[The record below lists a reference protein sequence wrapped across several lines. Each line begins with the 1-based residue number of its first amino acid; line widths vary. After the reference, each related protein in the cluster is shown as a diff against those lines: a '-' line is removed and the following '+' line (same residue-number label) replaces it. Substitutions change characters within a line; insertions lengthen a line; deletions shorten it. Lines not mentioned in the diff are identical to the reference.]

1 MKTTITTSRTATQD
15 RSRHWHDA
23 IAKTYFPLDLQFR
36 NADSFSGDPATAAA
50 LQGGAR

>member
-23 IAKTYFPLDLQFR
+23 IAKTYSSARLARFAMPTVF
-36 NADSFSGDPATAAA
+36 PAT
-50 LQGGAR
+50 